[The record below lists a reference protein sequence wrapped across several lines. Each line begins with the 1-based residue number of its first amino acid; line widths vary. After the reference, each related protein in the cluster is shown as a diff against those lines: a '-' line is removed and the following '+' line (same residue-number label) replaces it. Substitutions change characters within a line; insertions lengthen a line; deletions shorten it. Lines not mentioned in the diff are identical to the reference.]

1 MDSTAPA
8 SLSYINHP
16 KVETEEEKVDVVP
29 KELAV
34 KANVEDAS
42 QLRLDSI
49 SEATSSYSLGF
60 EGEQRINRR
69 ICHLRRSR
77 AGWRCPLSFLS
88 FFLEGFIEPTNVGL
102 GCFSLSALRHVLSPL
117 LSCRIEYIFFAAS
130 GRRR

>member
-42 QLRLDSI
+42 
-49 SEATSSYSLGF
+49 
-60 EGEQRINRR
+60 
-69 ICHLRRSR
+69 
-77 AGWRCPLSFLS
+77 
-88 FFLEGFIEPTNVGL
+88 
-102 GCFSLSALRHVLSPL
+102 
-117 LSCRIEYIFFAAS
+117 
-130 GRRR
+130 